1 MVGIETEEGYDNI
14 VEKVLRMAE
23 NDLFVKPEKCMEKV
37 REVVFLGVGMGPD
50 EVKMEKEKF
59 QEVINQPVLKS
70 MKDVQKFLRLANYH
84 RQFVKYFTRVAK
96 PLHEMTRKDVKWNW
110 RERQ

>member
-1 MVGIETEEGYDNI
+1 MEIEDGYDTI
-14 VEKVLRMAE
+14 MEGVLRRMAE

-59 QEVINQPVLKS
+59 QEVIN
-70 MKDVQKFLRLANYH
+70 
-84 RQFVKYFTRVAK
+84 
-96 PLHEMTRKDVKWNW
+96 
-110 RERQ
+110 